1 MKTTNVPIKKPI
13 LGDATGTNTGRNMK
27 MEILTTK
34 KDDVLTVSLT
44 GRLDTTTSP
53 QLDEELKKSLDGIR
67 ELTMDLEGLE
77 YISSAGLRIL
87 LSTQKTMNQQGTN
100 PEEPYA
106 KKISK
111 RNEYSNILGLA
122 FIIQEWRCLQ

>member
-1 MKTTNVPIKKPI
+1 
-13 LGDATGTNTGRNMK
+13 

-87 LSTQKTMNQQGTN
+87 LSTQKTMNQQGTMKLIN
-100 PEEPYA
+100 VSSMVMDVFEVTGF
-106 KKISK
+106 SD
-111 RNEYSNILGLA
+111 ILT
-122 FIIQEWRCLQ
+122 IE

>member
-1 MKTTNVPIKKPI
+1 MKTINVPIKKPI

-27 MEILTTK
+27 MEIQTTK

-87 LSTQKTMNQQGTN
+87 LSTQKTMNQQGTMKLIN
-100 PEEPYA
+100 VSSMVMDVFEVTGF
-106 KKISK
+106 SD
-111 RNEYSNILGLA
+111 ILT
-122 FIIQEWRCLQ
+122 IE

>member
-1 MKTTNVPIKKPI
+1 
-13 LGDATGTNTGRNMK
+13 

-67 ELTMDLEGLE
+67 ELKGLE

-87 LSTQKTMNQQGTN
+87 LSTQKTMNQQGTMKLIN
-100 PEEPYA
+100 VSSMVMDVFEVTGF
-106 KKISK
+106 SD
-111 RNEYSNILGLA
+111 ILT
-122 FIIQEWRCLQ
+122 IE

>member
-1 MKTTNVPIKKPI
+1 
-13 LGDATGTNTGRNMK
+13 

-67 ELTMDLEGLE
+67 ELTM
-77 YISSAGLRIL
+77 INVSSMVMDVFEVTGFSDIL
-87 LSTQKTMNQQGTN
+87 TI
-100 PEEPYA
+100 E
-106 KKISK
+106 
-111 RNEYSNILGLA
+111 
-122 FIIQEWRCLQ
+122 

>member
-1 MKTTNVPIKKPI
+1 
-13 LGDATGTNTGRNMK
+13 

-77 YISSAGLRIL
+77 YICRPAYSAVDSEDDESAGDDETDQRF
-87 LSTQKTMNQQGTN
+87 QHGH
-100 PEEPYA
+100 
-106 KKISK
+106 
-111 RNEYSNILGLA
+111 GC
-122 FIIQEWRCLQ
+122 F

>member
-1 MKTTNVPIKKPI
+1 
-13 LGDATGTNTGRNMK
+13 

-67 ELTMDLEGLE
+67 ELTIDLEGLE

-87 LSTQKTMNQQGTN
+87 LSTQKTMNQQGTMKLIN
-100 PEEPYA
+100 VSSMVMDVFEVTGF
-106 KKISK
+106 SD
-111 RNEYSNILGLA
+111 ILT
-122 FIIQEWRCLQ
+122 IE

>member
-1 MKTTNVPIKKPI
+1 
-13 LGDATGTNTGRNMK
+13 MK
-27 MEILTTK
+27 MEIQTTK

-53 QLDEELKKSLDGIR
+53 KLDEELKKSLDGVR

-87 LSTQKTMNQQGTN
+87 LSTQKTMNQQGTMRLIN
-100 PEEPYA
+100 VSSMVMDVFEVTGF
-106 KKISK
+106 SD
-111 RNEYSNILGLA
+111 ILT
-122 FIIQEWRCLQ
+122 IE

>member
-67 ELTMDLEGLE
+67 ELTMDLEGLD

-87 LSTQKTMNQQGTN
+87 LSTQKTMNQQGTMKLIN
-100 PEEPYA
+100 VSSMVMDVFEVTGF
-106 KKISK
+106 SD
-111 RNEYSNILGLA
+111 ILT
-122 FIIQEWRCLQ
+122 IE

>member
-1 MKTTNVPIKKPI
+1 
-13 LGDATGTNTGRNMK
+13 

-67 ELTMDLEGLE
+67 ELTMDLDGLE

-87 LSTQKTMNQQGTN
+87 LSTQKTMNQQGTMKLIN
-100 PEEPYA
+100 VSSMVMDVFEVTGF
-106 KKISK
+106 SD
-111 RNEYSNILGLA
+111 ILT
-122 FIIQEWRCLQ
+122 IE

>member
-1 MKTTNVPIKKPI
+1 
-13 LGDATGTNTGRNMK
+13 MK

-87 LSTQKTMNQQGTN
+87 LSTQKTMNQQGTMKLIN
-100 PEEPYA
+100 VSSMVMDVFEVTGF
-106 KKISK
+106 SD
-111 RNEYSNILGLA
+111 ILT
-122 FIIQEWRCLQ
+122 IE

>member
-1 MKTTNVPIKKPI
+1 
-13 LGDATGTNTGRNMK
+13 

-87 LSTQKTMNQQGTN
+87 LSTQKTMNQRGTMKLIN
-100 PEEPYA
+100 VSSMVMDVFEVTGF
-106 KKISK
+106 SD
-111 RNEYSNILGLA
+111 ILT
-122 FIIQEWRCLQ
+122 IE

>member
-1 MKTTNVPIKKPI
+1 
-13 LGDATGTNTGRNMK
+13 

-34 KDDVLTVSLT
+34 KDDVLTISLT

-87 LSTQKTMNQQGTN
+87 LSTQKTMNQQGTMKLIN
-100 PEEPYA
+100 VSSMVMDVFEVTGF
-106 KKISK
+106 SD
-111 RNEYSNILGLA
+111 ILT
-122 FIIQEWRCLQ
+122 IE